1 MEYIDSPASRAFD
14 AYVQRHASTLVRR
27 ISKSHGRYKVSF
39 SLRPV
44 ARKSDG
50 SVKSFKFVGK
60 ISIRGGGQIRAEE
73 KAANPKDAAL
83 NVIRS
88 LEKQLRRQ
96 TEKMERSRKT
106 VGRSLKPIR
115 ELKWEIAG
123 EAE

>member
-1 MEYIDSPASRAFD
+1 MKFIDSPTSKAFD
-14 AYVQRHASTLVRR
+14 AYVQKHTSTLARR

-50 SVKSFKFVGK
+50 SVKFFKFVGK

-73 KAANPKDAAL
+73 KAPNPKDAAL

-88 LEKQLRRQ
+88 LEKQLRRL
-96 TEKMERSRKT
+96 TEKAERSRKT
-106 VGRSLKPIR
+106 VGKSLKPIR
-115 ELKWEIAG
+115 ELKWEMAG
-123 EAE
+123 DAN